1 MKEHANITIITKRL
15 FKRILYV
22 SCMILMATVLNAPL
36 EVYLK
41 MEYAKKL
48 LNNAIIG
55 TRILENVKNVVKVSL
70 YKMES
75 VFLDLF

>member
-1 MKEHANITIITKRL
+1 
-15 FKRILYV
+15 
-22 SCMILMATVLNAPL
+22 MATVLNAPL

>member
-1 MKEHANITIITKRL
+1 
-15 FKRILYV
+15 
-22 SCMILMATVLNAPL
+22 MATVLNAPL

-41 MEYAKKL
+41 MEYVKKL
-48 LNNAIIG
+48 LNNVIIG